1 MSTPKSPR
9 SGIST
14 DEAQAIEMIDP
25 ALYNSGLTP
34 VGGLT
39 PEALRLRFR
48 QSRPWNHEMLGDQQ
62 FEDLAM
68 LSQDPYRNA
77 SVLVPI
83 VTRDEPQ
90 VLFTKRTSH
99 LKDHAGQISFPGGR
113 AEPTD
118 ADVVATALR
127 EAREEIGLA
136 PDRIE
141 VIGRL
146 PQYHTVTRYEVTPIV
161 ALVHPP
167 FELAPHAGEVE
178 EAFEVPL
185 AFILDPANY
194 QKRSRPWNGKQ
205 RHFYAIPYGPYF
217 IWGATAAMLRNL
229 YHFLRA

>member
-1 MSTPKSPR
+1 MFLVTINSPEFSFMVTPQPPR
-9 SGIST
+9 GGIST

-34 VGGLT
+34 VGMLT

-48 QSRPWNHEMLGDQQ
+48 QDRPWNHEMLGDQQ
-62 FEDLAM
+62 FEDLDT
-68 LSQDPYRNA
+68 LNQNPYRHA

-83 VTRDEPQ
+83 VIRDQPQ

-127 EAREEIGLA
+127 EAREEIGLE

-141 VIGRL
+141 VIGSL
-146 PQYHTVTRYEVTPIV
+146 PQYHTVTR
-161 ALVHPP
+161 
-167 FELAPHAGEVE
+167 F
-178 EAFEVPL
+178 
-185 AFILDPANY
+185 
-194 QKRSRPWNGKQ
+194 
-205 RHFYAIPYGPYF
+205 
-217 IWGATAAMLRNL
+217 
-229 YHFLRA
+229 